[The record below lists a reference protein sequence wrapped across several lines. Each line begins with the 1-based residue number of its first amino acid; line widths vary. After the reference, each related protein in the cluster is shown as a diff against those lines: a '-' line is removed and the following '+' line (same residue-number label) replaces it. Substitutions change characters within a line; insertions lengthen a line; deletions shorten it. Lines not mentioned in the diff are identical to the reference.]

1 MKFNIKGVNINFKF
15 SFAAVLT
22 LCLLIDK
29 SRISVYS
36 ILSATLHECGHLL
49 CFILLKK
56 PPREL
61 CFSVFGMKIT
71 KGKNAL
77 SCKEEITA
85 ALSGPAVNLFLF
97 LCMLFNRKLVVFS
110 AVNLCLGIFNL
121 LPAQPLDG
129 GTALHYVLMYRNK
142 NNRRIE
148 DVFTY
153 VTAVI
158 LIISGIFVLI
168 KSGYNFMLIVVG
180 VYIIIYK
187 KLYNRFQ

>member
-1 MKFNIKGVNINFKF
+1 MKFNFKGVKVDLKF
-15 SFAAVLT
+15 GFAAVLT

-36 ILSATLHECGHLL
+36 ILSAVLHECGHLIYL
-49 CFILLKK
+49 ITVKK
-56 PPREL
+56 LPEEI

-71 KGKNAL
+71 KGKNSL
-77 SCKEEITA
+77 SYKEEITA

-97 LCMLFNRKLVVFS
+97 LCMLFNRKLIVFS
-110 AVNLCLGIFNL
+110 AVNLCLGLFNL

-129 GTALHYVLMYRNK
+129 GTALHYFLMYRNK
-142 NNRRIE
+142 NSIKIE
-148 DVFTY
+148 NIFTY
-153 VTAVI
+153 VTAII

-180 VYIIIYK
+180 AYIIFYK